1 VKRTFYLALLLL
13 TLVVLAYGFRI
24 AKASIKHE
32 RVTTNITRS
41 SAPAI
46 VLPEPEPPVE
56 EKTPLNLAL
65 PKTEMLMDNSVALPD
80 KPQRLHQLFEPNPK
94 DDAVSVG
101 GRLLVDE
108 NPKPNAGMLDKVKGA
123 EVGITIKTP

>member
-1 VKRTFYLALLLL
+1 MKRTFYLALLLL

-46 VLPEPEPPVE
+46 VLPEPPVE